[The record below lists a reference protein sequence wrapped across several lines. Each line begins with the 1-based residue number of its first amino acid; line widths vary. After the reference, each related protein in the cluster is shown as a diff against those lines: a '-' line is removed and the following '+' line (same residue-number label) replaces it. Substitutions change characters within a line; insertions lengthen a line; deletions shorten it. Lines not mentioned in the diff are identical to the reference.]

1 MIYLD
6 YIATT
11 PVDPEVKGAMEPYW
25 SSRFGNP
32 SSIYALGQEAVV
44 AIDESRDKLAS
55 FLGCAPEEIY
65 FTGSATEADNLA
77 IRGIVGAVA
86 RNWKLKI
93 SNLHVITTAIEHK
106 AVLKPLEHLEK
117 QGLQVA
123 YLKPDRQGL
132 IKSSDIA
139 AALQENTILISI
151 MAVNNEIG
159 SILLTK
165 DIFNLIQNER
175 KQRYQKA
182 NKLKAKSSP
191 RTAPRG
197 LIRGYQLPLYFHS
210 DAVQAAQ
217 FYNLNI
223 EKLGFDL
230 LTLSAHKIY
239 GPKGIGALYVKQGT
253 VIEPLIF
260 GGGQE
265 AGLRSGT
272 ENVPYVVGFGK
283 AVELV
288 RNQREKTKKKL
299 KLLQKKL
306 WDGIVKKVTEVELVG
321 PPLGDLR
328 VLNNVSLRVKGVS
341 AESLIIAC
349 DQEGLAIASGSACTT
364 GTVEPSHVLLAMGYD
379 HKKASEVIRLSL
391 GRPTGE
397 KEISEFLEIFPELVK
412 RLRR

>member
-1 MIYLD
+1 MLYLD

-11 PVDPEVKGAMEPYW
+11 PVDPEVKRTMEPYW
-25 SSRFGNP
+25 QKKFGNP
-32 SSIYALGQEAVV
+32 SSIYALGQEAIV
-44 AIDESRDKLAS
+44 AVDESRDKLAD

-65 FTGSATEADNLA
+65 FTGSASEADNLA
-77 IRGIVGAVA
+77 ILGTISAV
-86 RNWKLKI
+86 NSKFQI
-93 SNLHVITTAIEHK
+93 PNSELHAITTAIEHK
-106 AVLKPLEHLEK
+106 AVLKPLERLEK
-117 QGLQVA
+117 QGLQVS
-123 YLKPDRQGL
+123 YIKPGRQGL
-132 IKSSDIA
+132 ISPSDIA
-139 AALQENTILISI
+139 AAFQPNTILVSI

-159 SILLTK
+159 SVLLNK
-165 DIFNLIQNER
+165 DIFNLIQNEK

-182 NKLKAKSSP
+182 NKLKAKS
-191 RTAPRG
+191 
-197 LIRGYQLPLYFHS
+197 YKLPLYFHS

-217 FYNLNI
+217 FYELKI

-253 VIEPLIF
+253 AIEPLVF

-272 ENVPYVVGFGK
+272 ENVPYIVGFGK
-283 AVELV
+283 AIELA
-288 RNQREKTKKKL
+288 RKQREKTKEKL

-306 WDGIVKKVTEVELVG
+306 WDGIVKKVPGVELVG
-321 PPLGDLR
+321 PPLGGLR
-328 VLNNVSLRVKGVS
+328 APNNVSLRVKGVS
-341 AESLIIAC
+341 AENLIIAC
-349 DQEGLAIASGSACTT
+349 DQEGLAIASGSACTA

-391 GRPTGE
+391 GRPTSE
-397 KEISEFLEIFPELVK
+397 KEIDEFLEIFPKVVK